1 MSDFPIENK
10 RKADHPIHSVFTD
23 RWSPRSFSNEAI
35 TEDELL
41 TILEAARWA
50 PSSFN
55 AQPWRFAYALRGDS
69 FFQPLAES
77 MNAANQQWAPK
88 AAALVAVTSFKLC
101 TPPGAQAPVPNG
113 AHTFDTGA
121 AWACLAIQA
130 SFSGWYSHAM
140 GGIDFEK
147 ASAAINLPNDHQLHA
162 LIAIGKRG
170 DPSVLPDALRERE
183 SPNPRKPIRELVVRG
198 KFL

>member
-23 RWSPRSFSNEAI
+23 RWSPRAFSNEAI

-88 AAALVAVTSFKLC
+88 AAALVAV
-101 TPPGAQAPVPNG
+101 PPSN
-113 AHTFDTGA
+113 
-121 AWACLAIQA
+121 
-130 SFSGWYSHAM
+130 
-140 GGIDFEK
+140 
-147 ASAAINLPNDHQLHA
+147 
-162 LIAIGKRG
+162 
-170 DPSVLPDALRERE
+170 
-183 SPNPRKPIRELVVRG
+183 
-198 KFL
+198 